1 MPAVVPHWELEN
13 AGYTLRGNLGGNSK
27 YFDSKGGYIHIFVS
41 RRGYLCMPRNGLQGM
56 EWLIETLSEL
66 KATPLEFYVEK
77 NEIDVLR

>member
-1 MPAVVPHWELEN
+1 
-13 AGYTLRGNLGGNSK
+13 
-27 YFDSKGGYIHIFVS
+27 
-41 RRGYLCMPRNGLQGM
+41 MPRNGLQGM